1 MITDIRGFS
10 LQGPQLCQARL
21 GVDRNRSTLSNVRG
35 RPQLGWGWTATV
47 LRFQMLLVPDVVCTQ
62 SKNDV
67 NAHNQFA
74 VLSVPHPA
82 AQPQA
87 LNFLGADEKD

>member
-1 MITDIRGFS
+1 
-10 LQGPQLCQARL
+10 
-21 GVDRNRSTLSNVRG
+21 
-35 RPQLGWGWTATV
+35 
-47 LRFQMLLVPDVVCTQ
+47 MLLVPDVR
-62 SKNDV
+62 KI

-87 LNFLGADEKD
+87 LNSSSSSVCM